1 MNCRHLTSVTDLS
14 KKEVEA
20 LFASTSKHKAGS
32 RLMAHFSPLS
42 GKSLAMIFEK
52 SSMRTRV
59 SFEVAMTQLGGHAIC
74 LTQQD
79 INIGKRESIKDVA
92 RVISRYVDC
101 IAIRT
106 FSHEHVVELARH
118 ATVPVINALSDY
130 LHPCQAL
137 ADLYTIK
144 EKLGTLE
151 GVKLSFVGDANNV
164 ARSLAL
170 LCAILGVTFHI
181 ASPKGYEFPQEF
193 ANDMRQTF
201 KQDAMALQFHNPNDV
216 VKDANVIYTDTW
228 ASMGQ
233 ESEAETRRQHF
244 KGYQVNKELVA
255 SAKKGVLIMHCLP
268 AHRGEEIT
276 DDVIDGPNS
285 IVLDQAENRLHIEK
299 AILLMLVQPSVPK
312 PTL

>member
-14 KKEVEA
+14 KEEVEA
-20 LFASTSKHKAGS
+20 LFVLTGQLKTES
-32 RLMAHFSPLS
+32 RLKAHDSPLK
-42 GKSLAMIFEK
+42 GRSLAMIFEK

-59 SFEVAMTQLGGHAIC
+59 SLEVAMTQLGGHAIY
-74 LTQQD
+74 LTPQD

-92 RVISRYVDC
+92 SVLSRYVDC

-106 FSHEHVVELARH
+106 FSHKNVVELARN
-118 ATVPVINALSDY
+118 ASVPVINALSDY

-137 ADLYTIK
+137 ADLYTVK

-151 GVKLSFVGDANNV
+151 GVKMAFVGDANNV

-170 LCAILGVTFHI
+170 LCAILGVSFNI

-193 ANDMRQTF
+193 VDEMRQTLRE
-201 KQDAMALQFHNPNDV
+201 DAQVLQFPNPSDV
-216 VKDANVIYTDTW
+216 VKDADVIYTDTW
-228 ASMGQ
+228 TSMGQ
-233 ESEAETRRQHF
+233 ESETEARLQHF
-244 KGYQVNKELVA
+244 KGYQVNKDMVA
-255 SAKKGVLIMHCLP
+255 LAKKGVLIMHCLP

-299 AILLMLVQPSVPK
+299 AILLTLVQESASNS
-312 PTL
+312 TL